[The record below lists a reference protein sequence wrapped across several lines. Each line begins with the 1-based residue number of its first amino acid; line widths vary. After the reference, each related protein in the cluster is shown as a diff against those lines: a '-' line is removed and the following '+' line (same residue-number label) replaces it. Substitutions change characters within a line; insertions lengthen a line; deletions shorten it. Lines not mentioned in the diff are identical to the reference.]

1 MDRGLE
7 GMKSGI
13 LKKIMGILVI
23 VFIIAAMG
31 YTWYDGGM
39 QMVDKEISKVEE
51 ITIYN
56 SIYML
61 EEGAVI
67 RQRFIPQ
74 QDYLNAVELMLV
86 NTTKQSEG
94 DLVVQVL
101 DMWGEVLKENRYPLA
116 EIEAGAYKR
125 IDVNAEMPVV
135 ENEEYQICVYQ
146 TGADEIPG
154 IVTVPYESGVTENGI
169 CFLGEEIIEGNGLAV
184 GYIYGERAFVGYE
197 YQGRSNITMLL
208 IKTVVILLLGA
219 VLLALVYF
227 FDLQVVKG
235 YLFSYKIFSQISMIT
250 ALFAGFFLSAVINK
264 CVADIKI
271 PGWVYLFFVLTALV
285 LFWTLCLYM
294 KRENRKGRKRLKKTD
309 KQCIL
314 LLSAVS
320 VLIRLPMFTHMQ
332 RWDGGFYYTHLHNAC
347 IHFDFTWQSVWDYFR
362 LAQHPTLSYSLIML
376 IGEFLFPGKVTG
388 VLFVQLILTVAG
400 IVCIYLLFRH
410 YWCHMASVPAM
421 LLTFLISVTP
431 LFLGTF
437 SYINVDYTLLIFFVF
452 MLYAVSKR
460 KLILVI
466 FWTIAVML
474 NKETGWAIIAG
485 YYLGYFAGTW
495 FEEKNEGFKEKLKR
509 LGKNKMLYIIL
520 ASGLVLGFYMIRQ
533 EGISG
538 WFSYGKYSSFFA
550 SRADILKMGMEVNA
564 IGIYPAYI
572 FYRLGEMFLLNF
584 MWVPTVII
592 LASVILLI
600 RNKGKMWG
608 KGIANLWGMLGSLVT
623 FVLFNCL
630 YITYALVRY
639 TVFSSVVW
647 WILAVLLLYYVIAPY
662 LNERILT
669 IGLGTAAV
677 LLLIQNVC
685 YIDPVSNLLYDRLD
699 SGKGKILC
707 VNMETDY
714 YGDAIVTNYRFN
726 YLDSLLDKLLTEID
740 YDGSTCIF
748 QCMGDEGQIAGIGA
762 YPCGWD
768 YEQKERRY
776 LSEET
781 IRRYGELIPINTW
794 YLKEN
799 AKLSKEKEGLPQN
812 AVAYF
817 LSYDGLLE
825 EKYLKMLSPY
835 YRIGERTK
843 ISNWGGCLYYYTL
856 EKI

>member
-1 MDRGLE
+1 
-7 GMKSGI
+7 MKSGI

-86 NTTKQSEG
+86 NTTKQTEG

-116 EIEAGAYKR
+116 DIEAGAYKR

-146 TGADEIPG
+146 AGADEIPG

-235 YLFSYKIFSQISMIT
+235 YLFSYKIFSQISLIM

-264 CVADIKI
+264 CVTDIKI

-332 RWDGGFYYTHLHNAC
+332 RWDGSVYYACLHAAGMN
-347 IHFDFTWQSVWDYFR
+347 FDFSWQSVWDHFR
-362 LAQHPTLSYSLIML
+362 LAQHTTLSYSFFML

-400 IVCIYLLFRH
+400 IVCIYLLIRK
-410 YWCHMASVPAM
+410 YWCRMMPVPAM
-421 LLTFLISVTP
+421 LLTLLVSVTP

-437 SYINVDYTLLIFFVF
+437 SYINVDYTLVLFFIFL
-452 MLYAVSKR
+452 LYAVSEK
-460 KLILVI
+460 KMLLTI
-466 FWTIAVML
+466 FWTIALML
-474 NKETGWAIIAG
+474 NKETGWAIVAG
-485 YYLGYFAGTW
+485 YYLGYFVGTW

-533 EGISG
+533 GGISG
-538 WFSYGKYSSFFA
+538 WFSYFGKENSLFVSKEA
-550 SRADILKMGMEVNA
+550 ILEKGMEANG
-564 IGIYPAYI
+564 IGFYPAYI
-572 FYRLGEMFLLNF
+572 CFRLGEMLLLNF
-584 MWVPTVII
+584 TWIPTVII
-592 LASVILLI
+592 ISSVVLLI
-600 RNKGKMWG
+600 RNKGRMWG
-608 KGIANLWGMLGSLVT
+608 KGLKNLWGITGALIA
-623 FVLFNCL
+623 FVLFSCL

-669 IGLGTAAV
+669 IGFGTAAV

-726 YLDSLLDKLLTEID
+726 YLDGLLNRLLAEID

-748 QCMGDEGQIAGIGA
+748 QCRGDEGQIAGISA
-762 YPCGWD
+762 YSCGWD
-768 YEQKERRY
+768 PEKKERRY
-776 LSEET
+776 VSEET

-794 YLKEN
+794 YIKDSSSLKGQE
-799 AKLSKEKEGLPQN
+799 LPQSA
-812 AVAYF
+812 AVYF
-817 LSYDGLLE
+817 LSYDEILE
-825 EKYLKMLSPY
+825 EKFIKLLSPY